1 MDETKRI
8 KVLVQDP
15 KTKLLSVE
23 TTMNICK
30 SDREMIERTPFDEY
44 AVSPGVVHWNNLA
57 LTMIESKTRDNPTW
71 YSSDVMLKGYECI
84 AGPKRAYGSGLIY
97 FVESYLGIGADD
109 DETEDKQTGV

>member
-23 TTMNICK
+23 TTMNLCK

>member
-1 MDETKRI
+1 MDESKRI

-23 TTMNICK
+23 TTMDLCK
-30 SDREMIERTPFDEY
+30 SDKEMIEKTPFDEY

-57 LTMIESKTRDNPTW
+57 FTMIESKTRDNPTW

-97 FVESYLGIGADD
+97 YVESYQGIEADD
-109 DETEDKQTGV
+109 DENEV